1 MVKRLQSVIRIVVL
15 LVAGVVLAGCGDD
28 FGVDQHGR
36 KVAAERLEGQWLVI
50 NYWAEWCGPCRSE
63 IPELNALA
71 PELEKQSV
79 GVFGVNFDGLQGDE
93 LAKAAQALDIQFTVL
108 AKDPA
113 ERYGL
118 PPSDALPVTYIVD
131 GQGKVRERLLGEQ
144 TAEGLKARLSALRQE
159 G

>member
-79 GVFGVNFDGLQGDE
+79 SVFGVNFDGLQGDE

>member
-15 LVAGVVLAGCGDD
+15 LVAVVVLAGCGDD

-93 LAKAAQALDIQFTVL
+93 LAKATQALGIEFTVL
-108 AKDPA
+108 ATDPA
-113 ERYGL
+113 ERFGL

-144 TAEGLKARLSALRQE
+144 TAEGLKERLSALRQE

>member
-1 MVKRLQSVIRIVVL
+1 MVKRLQSVIRIMMV
-15 LVAGVVLAGCGDD
+15 LVAGLALAGCGDD

-36 KVAAERLEGQWLVI
+36 KVAAERLKARWLVI

-63 IPELNALA
+63 IPELNALS
-71 PELEKQSV
+71 PELEKQAVS
-79 GVFGVNFDGLQGDE
+79 VFGVNFDGLQGDE
-93 LAKAAQALDIQFTVL
+93 LTRAAEALGIEFTVL

-131 GQGKVRERLLGEQ
+131 DKGKVRERLLGEQ
-144 TAEGLKARLSALRQE
+144 NAEGLKARLAALRQE